1 MAEFTF
7 SHLKVRSGRNRSSAN
22 HILK

>member
-7 SHLKVRSGRNRSSAN
+7 SHLKVRWGRNRSSVN